1 MMKTIDFIKN
11 GKITK
16 EKIINLLNEI
26 KNNSNYFKEYDKHV
40 S

>member
-16 EKIINLLNEI
+16 EKIIKLLNEV
-26 KNNSNYFKEYDKHV
+26 KENPNYFKEYKKHV

>member
-1 MMKTIDFIKN
+1 MKIIDFIKN

-16 EKIINLLNEI
+16 EKIINLLNKVKE
-26 KNNSNYFKEYDKHV
+26 NQNYFKEYKKHV